1 MSELD
6 RRRFLKVMLGAGG
19 ALIVGL
25 PLRALHAATPPLPLA
40 LLGDN
45 WTRLSAFVSIEPNGR
60 TLIGARA
67 PDTGQGVRTS
77 LPRIIAD
84 ELDADWARV
93 EVLAMPLGVED
104 DNGKPRWLYGPQHAG
119 GSRNIAE
126 AWQDLRSIG
135 AAARW
140 LLRQAAAQRWN
151 LPAERLGTHAGWVI
165 APDGRRLD
173 YGELAAA
180 AAQLQLP
187 DAGVAPKPASDYR
200 LIGQPAGDV
209 DARAMVSGRQAFAF
223 DQTWGDGYVAVI
235 ARCPYAEGELAHL
248 DDGAARAVEGV
259 EKIIPIS
266 VREAS
271 GLIGDVPLAPGVA
284 VLARDTWAALK
295 GRTQL
300 ALRWRARHGGDA
312 SSAAL
317 AQQAEVLLK
326 GTPTTPVRNDG
337 DFAKAFKAAAHHI
350 EAEYHVPFV
359 AHATMEPMSC
369 MALIT
374 SDRAHLIAPTQSPR
388 RALSI
393 VQKLT
398 GLDAGS
404 ILIEMPR
411 IGGGYGRRLD
421 DDYIAEA
428 VLLAQAAGK
437 PIKLLWMRE
446 DDMTHDVYRPFGVH
460 RLAAGTDRKGRVE
473 AWQHHLASTSRLWH
487 RGVPASQLWTSE
499 MQSDALPAGLVPN
512 FQLGWYALDFP
523 LWRGAWRAPSHDSNT
538 FAIESFLDEIAHTT
552 HQDPLKLRL
561 ALLGAARQWQ
571 VQGVTFDSGRLAAV
585 LQRAA
590 QAVGWGARVPA
601 GHGRG
606 LACAFSA
613 GGYCAHA
620 MQVSVQG
627 GKVHFHHAVAVVDV
641 GRVVNPLGLDAQ
653 IMGGTL
659 DALSTALKLEIT
671 IKDGQVQQQNFP
683 EYPIARMRELPRAVE
698 VIAIASGA
706 TPVGAEDLGVPS
718 AAPALANAIFAATGK
733 RLRRMPFAAQ
743 LARMG

>member
-1 MSELD
+1 MSEMD

-19 ALIVGL
+19 ALIVGI
-25 PLRALHAATPPLPLA
+25 PLRAAHAATPPVPLA
-40 LLGDN
+40 LLGDS

-67 PDTGQGVRTS
+67 PDTGQGVRTA

-84 ELDADWARV
+84 ELDADWTRV
-93 EVLAMPLGVED
+93 EVLALPLGVED

-119 GSRNIAE
+119 GSRNIPE

-140 LLRQAAAQRWN
+140 LLRNAAAQRWN
-151 LPAERLGTHAGWVI
+151 LPADRLTTRAGWVLS
-165 APDGRRLD
+165 PDGRRLD

-187 DAGVAPKPASDYR
+187 DAGVALKSASDYR
-200 LIGQPAGDV
+200 LIGQPARDV
-209 DARAMVSGRQAFAF
+209 DARAIVSGRQAYAF

-235 ARCPYAEGELAHL
+235 ARCPYAEGELEHL
-248 DDGAARAVEGV
+248 DDSKARAVAGV

-266 VREAS
+266 VREAA
-271 GLIGDVPLAPGVA
+271 GLIGEVPLAPGIA

-312 SSAAL
+312 STDAL
-317 AQQAEVLLK
+317 AQQAATLLK
-326 GTPTTPVRNDG
+326 GTPTTQVRNDG
-337 DFAKAFKAAAHHI
+337 DFAKAFKAAAHRI
-350 EAEYHVPFV
+350 KAEYHVPFV
-359 AHATMEPMSC
+359 AHATMEPMNC
-369 MALIT
+369 MALVT
-374 SDRAHLIAPTQSPR
+374 SARAHLIAPTQSPR
-388 RALSI
+388 RAFEI
-393 VQKLT
+393 VRKLT
-398 GLDAGS
+398 RLDAGS

-460 RLAAGTDRKGRVE
+460 RLAAGTDRKGRIA

-487 RGVPASQLWTSE
+487 RGVPSDQLWTSE
-499 MQSDALPAGLVPN
+499 MQPDALPAGLVPN
-512 FQLGWYALDFP
+512 LQLGWYALDFP

-538 FAIESFLDEIAHTT
+538 FAIESFLDEIAHAT

-561 ALLGAARQWQ
+561 ALLQPARPLP
-571 VQGVTFDSGRLAAV
+571 VQDGTFDSGRLAAV
-585 LQRAA
+585 LKQAA
-590 QAVGWGARVPA
+590 DSIGWGQRPPA

-606 LACAFSA
+606 LACAYSA

-620 MQVSVQG
+620 FEVSVQS
-627 GKVHFHHAVAVVDV
+627 GKLHFHRAVAVVDV

-671 IKDGQVQQQNFP
+671 VKDGQVQQQNFP

-698 VIAIASGA
+698 VVSIASTTA
-706 TPVGAEDLGVPS
+706 PVGAEDLGVPS

-733 RLRRMPFAAQ
+733 RLRHMPFAAQ
-743 LARMG
+743 LAHMD